1 MELTWLPVK
10 VSGIG
15 EVGEVA
21 WFSKNPLVCWTIK
34 TSMQLKPC
42 LIPYYICLIN
52 SRDQS
57 SLSALYW
64 WIFYKEKNSIGDI
77 HVLYVDMTKKILW
90 KVKKRK
96 RKVQRSLLSFPG
108 YSISTNFLNV
118 KKKQRECV
126 LACIVHF
133 KKYIYIGNNI
143 WYIQ

>member
-10 VSGIG
+10 VPGIG
-15 EVGEVA
+15 EVGDVA

-34 TSMQLKPC
+34 TSLQLKPY

-64 WIFYKEKNSIGDI
+64 WIFYKEKDSIGDI
-77 HVLYVDMTKKILW
+77 HVLCVDMTKKILW
-90 KVKKRK
+90 KVERE
-96 RKVQRSLLSFPG
+96 RKVQRSLLSFLS
-108 YSISTNFLNV
+108 YSVSTNFINV
-118 KKKQRECV
+118 KKENVFLHALSTLNRKN
-126 LACIVHF
+126 
-133 KKYIYIGNNI
+133 IGNNI